1 MTLSIAQTFK
11 KTITIGGCILA
22 IGLTACVA
30 PTTYSNAPA
39 VSIKSSMQGMGA
51 AFKAA
56 MDSTSMSQ
64 FNTQAALFQYNL
76 MNANNSTYN
85 GTAEEQALYRQ
96 GMMEMKIGL
105 AELNAAIVSNDL
117 TRSKAALS
125 SLLLIRGK
133 YHPLLKKS

>member
-1 MTLSIAQTFK
+1 MISARIQTFK
-11 KTITIGGCILA
+11 KSIVVGLSMAALGLA
-22 IGLTACVA
+22 AC
-30 PTTYSNAPA
+30 TTSTYTNAPA
-39 VSIKSSMQGMGA
+39 VSIKTSMQGMGS

-56 MDSTSMSQ
+56 MESTTMAQ

-85 GTAEEQALYRQ
+85 GTLEEQALYRQ

-105 AELNAAIVSNDL
+105 VELNAAIAKNDL
-117 TRSKAALS
+117 VRSKAALS
-125 SLLLIRGK
+125 ALLVIRGK

>member
-1 MTLSIAQTFK
+1 MISTRIQTFK
-11 KTITIGGCILA
+11 KSITVGLSMVA
-22 IGLTACVA
+22 LSLTACTT
-30 PTTYSNAPA
+30 PTYTNTPA
-39 VSIKSSMQGMGA
+39 VSIKTSMQNMGM

-56 MDSTSMSQ
+56 MESTTMAQ

-85 GTAEEQALYRQ
+85 GTLEEQALYRQ

-105 AELNAAIVSNDL
+105 AELNAAIVKNDL
-117 TRSKAALS
+117 ARSKAALS
-125 SLLLIRGK
+125 SLLVIRGK